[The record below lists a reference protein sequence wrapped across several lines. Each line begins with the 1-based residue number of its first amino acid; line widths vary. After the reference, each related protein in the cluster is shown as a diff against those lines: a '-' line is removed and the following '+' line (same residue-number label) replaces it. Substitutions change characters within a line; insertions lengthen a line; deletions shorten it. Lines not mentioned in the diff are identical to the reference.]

1 MSKFL
6 LFILFVGLAWWWFRA
21 RSVSRQAGRGAP
33 VNPPVERMV
42 VCHGCGVYLP
52 ESDAL
57 VVRGRPYCCAE
68 HVVRGDD

>member
-1 MSKFL
+1 
-6 LFILFVGLAWWWFRA
+6 VRG
-21 RSVSRQAGRGAP
+21 VSRQAGRGAP

-57 VVRGRPYCCAE
+57 VVRGHPYCRAE

>member
-6 LFILFVGLAWWWFRA
+6 LFILFVGLAWWWFRG
-21 RSVSRQAGRGAP
+21 RGVSRGLGGGAP
-33 VNPPVERMV
+33 VTPPVERMV

-57 VVRGRPYCCAE
+57 VVRGHPYCCAE
-68 HVVRGDD
+68 HVVRDDG